1 MPQSSNI
8 LGKYELLEVIGD
20 GAEGRVYRAS
30 CLASDIPGL
39 AKGEFVALKRLK
51 STGHDKEFQQF
62 RRQIEILQKL
72 NHANIVRYKDSFVWR
87 EKELEE
93 DIHCLVMEL
102 LDGQPLKSLLEQNHG
117 GLPWAEAREILLQ
130 TLQALEYAAKNGV
143 IHRDLKPSNIY
154 ITPGGMPKL
163 IDFGIA
169 RQDDGE
175 ATATSSAA
183 GAKGTFDY
191 MAPDFALQHGGFR
204 GDEQSDIFSFGVI
217 MHYTLAG
224 SLPFPALGE
233 AADRG
238 YFIRWLGKQ
247 PPVPEFRNPVFKVL
261 SHSRSFINKCIAQDR
276 NERFKTFA
284 ELMAEFNQIG
294 YRKLRHGNETYEFI
308 DWLGKGG
315 FGEVYRAR
323 RVSDGRDV
331 AVKRLF
337 SSGQSS
343 RFVREAKIL
352 RDAAHPHLTE
362 YVDFVE
368 VKLRDDEREYYLI
381 LEYLEGMPGAG
392 LRDRIR
398 ETDSGLDPVEACQLF
413 VCYLDCLD
421 HLHKNGIIH
430 RDIKPGN
437 LYAPLNAPNKAKIFD
452 LGIAHDEEGTRTHG
466 QVPGTLDFM
475 PPEFAT
481 QTSGRGS
488 PQSDIYSIGITLY
501 QSLTKKLPFPR
512 LPEKES
518 EAWVAFFKRAN
529 NPMECSFD
537 FQVFKDNKQLAS
549 ILRKALAHDPK
560 NRFASAGAMR
570 DQLKDFLASFDEATT
585 AIKREDAEE
594 DATVV
599 APPRFIEEHEAATKP
614 ADLFKMEQ
622 EVARLAAQQ
631 SAETE
636 IEKKRTAGEE
646 LEKKRVADEKAAQE
660 RARVTAEQAEKKKKE
675 DAERLEK
682 KRAEDEKVQ
691 QERARL
697 SAEEVEKKKRED
709 AERLEKK
716 RVEDEKAA
724 QERARVAAEQAEKK
738 KKEDA
743 ERLVREKEQRAREE
757 AERKVREEAERKAAA
772 EAAEQKRIRDEER
785 ARAAAARAEAMR
797 KLMPKLIK
805 LGSAG
810 VAVIVLV
817 VGGIFGWKKMQV
829 QMRENAYHNAVSR
842 AHNDFNSGNF
852 NASIDDAN
860 KAMSYH
866 ANDPDMQQLIANAQM
881 QLKLQQSYGDAIKNA
896 QDTFNSHDYSNALTW
911 AMAALQKEPNDSTA
925 TRIEQDAQS
934 SLNDYHTAVDHA
946 NLAYKNNNFVDA
958 DTEAAKALAI
968 YANDSTMQQLKASAE
983 AQAGKQV
990 AYNNDMTGAQTAYS
1004 SGDFNKAISLAGDA
1018 LQQFPDDT
1026 SAKNMRDAAQKQIND
1041 YQAAVQ
1047 AANDA
1052 FGKSDFTTAENEADQ
1067 ALAIVKNDDAM
1078 LKLKASAES
1087 QMKLHAAYAA
1097 SYNNARTAFGAGDYA
1112 NTVAYANQALQQVPG
1127 DASASQLRDQ
1137 AQKFLDDY
1145 HAAVAAAKADSQKSD
1160 FADAVTEADKA
1171 LAIYKTDTEMQRL
1184 ESDAKTKLANQQ
1196 AYTDAINNAQADMNN
1211 GNYADAV
1218 GWAKA
1223 ALEKR
1228 PDDAAAVNIR
1238 DSAQKQLD
1246 AFGDIVKQAQDA
1258 FQKQDFANA
1267 VTLVNKALAIH
1278 KDDANAQKLKSDILR
1293 QLDVDLVT
1301 MLESFNVSV
1310 PSGIGYVNVKGVSTL
1325 GAIGD
1330 AGKPYY
1336 QGLADKLEKA
1346 YRLGNW
1352 LDQDSRQ
1359 ISIHDLRKA
1368 IDNWP

>member
-20 GAEGRVYRAS
+20 GAEGRVYRAT
-30 CLASDIPGL
+30 CMANDIPGL
-39 AKGEFVALKRLK
+39 KSGDFVALKRLK

-62 RRQIEILQKL
+62 RRQIEILSKL
-72 NHANIVRYKDSFVWR
+72 NHPNIVRYKDSFVWR

-102 LDGQPLKSLLEQNHG
+102 LEGQPLKSLLEQNQG
-117 GLPWAEAREILLQ
+117 GLPWPQAKEILLQ

-154 ITPGGMPKL
+154 ITPSGIPKL

-217 MHYTLAG
+217 MHFTLAG
-224 SLPFPALGE
+224 SLPFPPLGE

-247 PPVPEFRNPVFKVL
+247 PPSPEFRNPVFKIL
-261 SHSRSFINKCIAQDR
+261 THSRSFVNKCIAQDR

-284 ELMAEFNQIG
+284 ELTAEFSQIA
-294 YRKLRHGNETYEFI
+294 YRKLRHGSETYEFT

-337 SSGQSS
+337 SSGQSA

-381 LEYLEGMPGAG
+381 LEYLDGMPGAG

-398 ETDSGLDPVEACQLF
+398 GTDSGMDPVEACQIF

-437 LYAPLNAPNKAKIFD
+437 LYAPVNAPNKAKIFD

-529 NPMECSFD
+529 NPMEPSFD
-537 FQVFKDNKQLAS
+537 FQVFKDNRQLVS

-560 NRFASAGAMR
+560 DRFASAGAMR

-585 AIKREDAEE
+585 AIPKHEVEE

-599 APPRFIEEHEAATKP
+599 APPRFDEVADEHEAATKA
-614 ADLFKMEQ
+614 ADVFKMEQ
-622 EVARLAAQQ
+622 DAARLAAQQ
-631 SAETE
+631 A
-636 IEKKRTAGEE
+636 AAAE
-646 LEKKRVADEKAAQE
+646 LEKKRVA
-660 RARVTAEQAEKKKKE
+660 AEAL
-675 DAERLEK
+675 DK
-682 KRAEDEKVQ
+682 KRAEDEKAQ
-691 QERARL
+691 RSQL
-697 SAEEVEKKKRED
+697 SAAEAEKKKKADTEV
-709 AERLEKK
+709 AEKK
-716 RVEDEKAA
+716 RVEDEKSA

-743 ERLVREKEQRAREE
+743 ERLVREKEQRARDE

-772 EAAEQKRIRDEER
+772 EAAEKKRIRDEELAR
-785 ARAAAARAEAMR
+785 ARAERAEAMR

-805 LGSAG
+805 VGG
-810 VAVIVLV
+810 VAVLAIVLI

-829 QMRENAYHNAVSR
+829 QMRENAYHNAVSQ
-842 AHNDFNSGNF
+842 AQNDFNSGKF
-852 NASIDDAN
+852 NDSIDEAN
-860 KAMSYH
+860 KAMSIH

-881 QLKLQQSYGDAIKNA
+881 QIKLQQSYGDAIKSA
-896 QDTFNSHDYSNALTW
+896 QDSFNSHDYSNALNW
-911 AMAALQKEPNDSTA
+911 AIAALKKVPNDTTA
-925 TRIEQDAQS
+925 SQIEQNSQS
-934 SLNDYHTAVDHA
+934 TLNDYHTAVDHA
-946 NLAYKNNNFVDA
+946 NLAYRNNNFVDA
-958 DTEAAKALAI
+958 LTEASRALTI
-968 YANDSTMQQLKASAE
+968 YPNDAAMQQIKANAQ

-990 AYNNDMTGAQTAYS
+990 AYNNDMTSAKTAYDNA
-1004 SGDFNKAISLAGDA
+1004 DFNKVISLANDA
-1018 LQQFPDDT
+1018 LQQFPDDAN
-1026 SAKNMRDAAQKQIND
+1026 AKNMHDAAQKQIST
-1041 YQAAVQ
+1041 YQSAVQ

-1067 ALAIVKNDDAM
+1067 ALAIFKNDDAM
-1078 LKLKASAES
+1078 LKLKASAQS
-1087 QMKLHAAYAA
+1087 QMKQHAAYTS
-1097 SYNNARTAFGAGDYA
+1097 SYNSARSAFSNGDYA
-1112 NTVAYANQALQQVPG
+1112 NTVAYANDALQRLPG

-1145 HAAVAAAKADSQKSD
+1145 HAAVAAAKADSQKGD
-1160 FADAVTEADKA
+1160 YANTITEADKA
-1171 LAIYKTDTEMQRL
+1171 LAIYKNDTEIQRL
-1184 ESDAKTKLANQQ
+1184 ESDAKAQLASQQ
-1196 AYTDAINNAQADMNN
+1196 AYTDAINNAQADVNS

-1228 PDDAAAVNIR
+1228 PGDATATGIR

-1246 AFGDIVKQAQDA
+1246 AFGDIEKQAQDA
-1258 FQKQDFANA
+1258 FQKQDFATA
-1267 VTLVNKALAIH
+1267 VTLVNKALALH
-1278 KDDANAQKLKSDILR
+1278 KDDPTMQNLKTDILH
-1293 QLDVDLVT
+1293 QLDVDLAT

-1310 PSGIGYVNVKGVSTL
+1310 PSDIAKVKNVTTL

-1330 AGKPYY
+1330 GRTYY
-1336 QGLADKLEKA
+1336 EDLTDKLEKA
-1346 YRLGNW
+1346 YRMGNW
-1352 LDQDSRQ
+1352 LEGSRQ

>member
-20 GAEGRVYRAS
+20 GAEGRVYRAA
-30 CLASDIPGL
+30 CMASDIPGL
-39 AKGEFVALKRLK
+39 KSGEFVALKRLK
-51 STGHDKEFQQF
+51 STGHEKEFQQF
-62 RRQIEILQKL
+62 RRQIEILSKL
-72 NHANIVRYKDSFVWR
+72 KHPNIVLYKDSFVWR

-93 DIHCLVMEL
+93 DIYCLVMEL
-102 LDGQPLKSLLEQNHG
+102 LDGQPLKSLLEQNQG
-117 GLPWAEAREILLQ
+117 GLPWPQSREILLK

-154 ITPGGMPKL
+154 ITPSGIPKL

-261 SHSRSFINKCIAQDR
+261 THSRSFVNKCIAQDR

-284 ELMAEFNQIG
+284 ELMTEFEQIA
-294 YRKLRHGNETYEFI
+294 YRKLRHGTETYEFTE
-308 DWLGKGG
+308 WLGKGG

-323 RVSDGRDV
+323 RASDGRDV

-352 RDAAHPHLTE
+352 RNAAHPHLTE

-381 LEYLEGMPGAG
+381 LEHLAGMPGAG

-413 VCYLDCLD
+413 VCYLDCLE
-421 HLHKNGIIH
+421 HLHQNGIIH

-437 LYAPLNAPNKAKIFD
+437 LYAPAGDPRKAKIFD

-481 QTSGRGS
+481 QTSGRGA
-488 PQSDIYSIGITLY
+488 PQSDIYSIGITLF
-501 QSLTKKLPFPR
+501 QTLTKKLPFPR

-529 NPMECSFD
+529 SPTECSFD
-537 FQVFKDNKQLAS
+537 FQVFKDNRQLVS

-560 NRFASAGAMR
+560 NRYASAGAMR
-570 DQLKDFLASFDEATT
+570 DDLKKFIASFEEAPTEMLR
-585 AIKREDAEE
+585 KEDVEE

-599 APPRFIEEHEAATKP
+599 APPRFDVDDEAETRAANVP
-614 ADLFKMEQ
+614 KMEQ
-622 EVARLAAQQ
+622 EAAKLAAQQ

-636 IEKKRTAGEE
+636 LQKKRTTNEE
-646 LEKKRVADEKAAQE
+646 LEKKRIEDEKAAQE
-660 RARVTAEQAEKKKKE
+660 RARVSAEA
-675 DAERLEK
+675 LEK

-691 QERARL
+691 QERARV
-697 SAEEVEKKKRED
+697 SVEEAEKKKKED

-724 QERARVAAEQAEKK
+724 QERARVAAEQAERK

-743 ERLVREKEQRAREE
+743 ERLVREKEQRARDE

-772 EAAEQKRIRDEER
+772 EAAEKKRIRDAELAK
-785 ARAAAARAEAMR
+785 ARAERAEAMR

-805 LGSAG
+805 GG
-810 VAVIVLV
+810 VAVVTVIVLV
-817 VGGIFGWKKMQV
+817 VGGIFGWKKAQV
-829 QMRENAYHNAVSR
+829 QMRESAYHNAVSQ
-842 AHNDFNSGNF
+842 AHSDFNAGKF
-852 NASIDDAN
+852 NDSIDEAN
-860 KAMSYH
+860 KAIGIH
-866 ANDPDMQQLIANAQM
+866 ANDSDMQQLVANAQM
-881 QLKLQQSYGDAIKNA
+881 QIKLQQSYGDAIKSA
-896 QDTFNSHDYSNALTW
+896 QDSFNSHDYSNAMTW
-911 AMAALQKEPNDSTA
+911 AMAALQKVPNDSTA
-925 TRIEQDAQS
+925 SRIEQSAQS
-934 SLNDYHTAVDHA
+934 TLNDYHTAVAHA

-958 DTEAAKALAI
+958 ETEATRALGI
-968 YANDSTMQQLKASAE
+968 YPNDTAMQQIKAGAQ
-983 AQAGKQV
+983 AQAGKQE
-990 AYNNDMTGAQTAYS
+990 AYNNDMTGAKTAYDNA
-1004 SGDFNKAISLAGDA
+1004 DFTKAISLASDA
-1018 LQQFPDDT
+1018 LQQFPSDAN
-1026 SAKNMRDAAQKQIND
+1026 AKNMRDTAQKQIND
-1041 YQAAVQ
+1041 YQTAVQ
-1047 AANDA
+1047 AANNA

-1078 LKLKASAES
+1078 LKLKASAQS

-1097 SYNNARTAFGAGDYA
+1097 SYDNARSAFNNGDYA
-1112 NTVAYANQALQQVPG
+1112 NTVAYAGDALKQMPG
-1127 DASASQLRDQ
+1127 DANASQLRDR

-1145 HAAVAAAKADSQKSD
+1145 HAAVAAAKTDSQKGD
-1160 FADAVTEADKA
+1160 FASTITEADKA
-1171 LAIYKTDTEMQRL
+1171 LAIYKSDTEMLKL
-1184 ESDAKTKLANQQ
+1184 ESDAKTQLANQQ
-1196 AYTDAINNAQADMNN
+1196 AYTDAINNAQADVNS

-1218 GWAKA
+1218 GWAKS

-1228 PDDAAAVNIR
+1228 PGDATATSIR
-1238 DSAQKQLD
+1238 DNAQKQLD
-1246 AFGDIVKQAQDA
+1246 AFGDIEKQAQDA
-1258 FQKQDFANA
+1258 FQKQDFATA
-1267 VTLVNKALAIH
+1267 VTMVNKALAIH
-1278 KDDANAQKLKSDILR
+1278 KDDATMQKLKSAILR

-1310 PSGIGYVNVKGVSTL
+1310 PSAIQYVNVKGVSTL

-1336 QGLADKLEKA
+1336 QNMTDGLEKA
-1346 YRLGNW
+1346 YRMGNW
-1352 LDQDSRQ
+1352 LDQNNRQ

>member
-20 GAEGRVYRAS
+20 GAEGRVYRAA
-30 CLASDIPGL
+30 CMASDIPGL
-39 AKGEFVALKRLK
+39 KSGEFVALKRLK

-62 RRQIEILQKL
+62 RRQIEILSKL
-72 NHANIVRYKDSFVWR
+72 NHPNIVRYKDSFVWR

-102 LDGQPLKSLLEQNHG
+102 LDGQPLKTLLEQNQG
-117 GLPWAEAREILLQ
+117 GLPWPQAREILLH
-130 TLQALEYAAKNGV
+130 TLQALAYAVKNGV

-154 ITPGGMPKL
+154 ITPSGIPKL

-247 PPVPEFRNPVFKVL
+247 PPVPEFRNPIFKVL
-261 SHSRSFINKCIAQDR
+261 THSRSFVNKCIAQDR

-284 ELMAEFNQIG
+284 ELMTEFEQIG
-294 YRKLRHGNETYEFI
+294 YRKLRHGTETYEFT

-352 RDAAHPHLTE
+352 RNAAHPHLTE

-381 LEYLEGMPGAG
+381 LEHLDGMPAAG

-398 ETDSGLDPVEACQLF
+398 ETDSGLDPVEASQLF
-413 VCYLDCLD
+413 VCYLDCLE

-437 LYAPLNAPNKAKIFD
+437 LYAPADDPRKAKIFD

-481 QTSGRGS
+481 QTSGRGA
-488 PQSDIYSIGITLY
+488 PQSDIYSIGITLF
-501 QSLTKKLPFPR
+501 QTLTKKLPFPR

-529 NPMECSFD
+529 NPIECSFD
-537 FQVFKDNKQLAS
+537 FQVFKDNRQLVS

-560 NRFASAGAMR
+560 NRYASAGAMR
-570 DQLKDFLASFDEATT
+570 DDLKKFIASFEEAPTE
-585 AIKREDAEE
+585 IIRKEDVEE

-599 APPRFIEEHEAATKP
+599 APPRFAEEDEAETK
-614 ADLFKMEQ
+614 AANVFKMEQ
-622 EVARLAAQQ
+622 DAARLAAQQ

-636 IEKKRTAGEE
+636 LQKKRTTGEE
-646 LEKKRVADEKAAQE
+646 LEKKRVED
-660 RARVTAEQAEKKKKE
+660 EKKKKE
-675 DAERLEK
+675 DAGQLEK
-682 KRAEDEKVQ
+682 KRAEDQKAQ
-691 QERARL
+691 QERARV
-697 SAEEVEKKKRED
+697 SAEEAEKNKKAE

-716 RVEDEKAA
+716 RIDDEKAA

-738 KKEDA
+738 KKEEA
-743 ERLVREKEQRAREE
+743 ERLVREKEQRARDE

-772 EAAEQKRIRDEER
+772 EEAERKRIRDEER

-805 LGSAG
+805 GG
-810 VAVIVLV
+810 VAAVTVIVLV
-817 VGGIFGWKKMQV
+817 VGGIFGWKKVQV
-829 QMRENAYHNAVSR
+829 QMRESAYHNAVSQ
-842 AHNDFNSGNF
+842 AHNDFNTGKF
-852 NASIDDAN
+852 NDSIDEAN
-860 KAMSYH
+860 KAMGIH

-881 QLKLQQSYGDAIKNA
+881 QIKLQQSYGDAIKNA
-896 QDTFNSHDYSNALTW
+896 QDTFNSDDYSIALTW

-925 TRIEQDAQS
+925 GRIEQSAQS
-934 SLNDYHTAVDHA
+934 TLNDYHTAVANA

-958 DTEAAKALAI
+958 ETEASRALAI
-968 YANDSTMQQLKASAE
+968 YPNDAAMQQIKAGAQ
-983 AQAGKQV
+983 AQAGKQE
-990 AYNNDMTGAQTAYS
+990 AYNNDMTGARTAYDNA
-1004 SGDFNKAISLAGDA
+1004 DFNKAISLASDA
-1018 LQQFPDDT
+1018 LQQFPSDT
-1026 SAKNMRDAAQKQIND
+1026 NAKNMRDAAQKQITD
-1041 YQAAVQ
+1041 YQTAVQ
-1047 AANDA
+1047 AANTA
-1052 FGKSDFTTAENEADQ
+1052 FSKSDFTTAENEADQ

-1078 LKLKASAES
+1078 LKLKASAQS
-1087 QMKLHAAYAA
+1087 QMKLRAAYTG
-1097 SYNNARTAFGAGDYA
+1097 SYNNAQTAFNNGDYA
-1112 NTVAYANQALQQVPG
+1112 NTVAYAGDALKQMPG
-1127 DASASQLRDQ
+1127 DANASQLRDR

-1145 HAAVAAAKADSQKSD
+1145 HAAVAAAKADSQKGD
-1160 FADAVTEADKA
+1160 FADTITEAGKA
-1171 LAIYKTDTEMQRL
+1171 LAIYKNDTDMLRL
-1184 ESDAKTKLANQQ
+1184 ESDAKTQLANQQ
-1196 AYTDAINNAQADMNN
+1196 AYTDAINNAQADVNS
-1211 GNYADAV
+1211 GNFADAL

-1223 ALEKR
+1223 SLDKR
-1228 PDDAAAVNIR
+1228 PGDPTATGIR

-1267 VTLVNKALAIH
+1267 VILVNKALAIH
-1278 KDDANAQKLKSDILR
+1278 KDDPTMQKLKTDILR

-1310 PSGIGYVNVKGVSTL
+1310 PSQIQYVNVKGVSTL

-1336 QGLADKLEKA
+1336 QNLADGLEKA
-1346 YRLGNW
+1346 YRMGNW
-1352 LDQDSRQ
+1352 LDQGNRQ

>member
-1 MPQSSNI
+1 MAQSSNI

-20 GAEGRVYRAS
+20 GAEGRVYRAV

-39 AKGEFVALKRLK
+39 KNGEFVALKRLK

-62 RRQIEILQKL
+62 RRQIDILSKL
-72 NHANIVRYKDSFVWR
+72 NHPNIVLYKDSFVWR

-102 LDGQPLKSLLEQNHG
+102 LDGQPLKSLLEQHQG
-117 GLPWAEAREILLQ
+117 GLPWSQAREILSQ
-130 TLQALEYAAKNGV
+130 TLQALGYAAKNGV

-154 ITPGGMPKL
+154 ITPAGIPKL

-224 SLPFPALGE
+224 SLPFPQLGE

-261 SHSRSFINKCIAQDR
+261 SHSRSFVNKCIAQDR

-284 ELMAEFNQIG
+284 ELMAEFEQIG
-294 YRKLRHGNETYEFI
+294 YRKLRHGSETYEFT

-315 FGEVYRAR
+315 FGEVYLAR
-323 RVSDGRDV
+323 RVSDGRNV

-362 YVDFVE
+362 YIDFVE

-381 LEYLEGMPGAG
+381 LEYLDGMPGAG

-398 ETDSGLDPVEACQLF
+398 ETDSGLDPVEACQIF

-481 QTSGRGS
+481 QDSGRGS

-518 EAWVAFFKRAN
+518 EAWIAFFKRAN
-529 NPMECSFD
+529 NPQECSFD
-537 FQVFKDNKQLAS
+537 FPVFKNNRQLVS

-560 NRFASAGAMR
+560 NRYASAGAMR

-585 AIKREDAEE
+585 IVTKPDDAEE
-594 DATVV
+594 DATVA
-599 APPRFIEEHEAATKP
+599 APPRFDDEHEAETKA
-614 ADLFKMEQ
+614 ADVFKMEQ
-622 EVARLAAQQ
+622 DAARIASQQAA
-631 SAETE
+631 A
-636 IEKKRTAGEE
+636 AE
-646 LEKKRVADEKAAQE
+646 LEKKRVA
-660 RARVTAEQAEKKKKE
+660 AEA
-675 DAERLEK
+675 
-682 KRAEDEKVQ
+682 
-691 QERARL
+691 
-697 SAEEVEKKKRED
+697 
-709 AERLEKK
+709 LEKK
-716 RVEDEKAA
+716 RVEDEKAQRAQMSAEDLEKKKKEDAGRLEKKRIEDEKNA
-724 QERARVAAEQAEKK
+724 QERARIAAEQAEKK

-743 ERLVREKEQRAREE
+743 ERLVKEKEQRARDEVD
-757 AERKVREEAERKAAA
+757 RKVREEADRKAAA
-772 EAAEQKRIRDEER
+772 EAAEKKRIKDEEQAK
-785 ARAAAARAEAMR
+785 ARAERAEAMR

-805 LGSAG
+805 VGG
-810 VAVIVLV
+810 GAVLAIVLV

-829 QMRENAYHNAVSR
+829 QMRESAYHNAVSQ
-842 AHNDFNSGNF
+842 AQSDFNSGKF
-852 NASIDDAN
+852 NDSIDEAN
-860 KAMSYH
+860 KALGIH

-881 QLKLQQSYGDAIKNA
+881 QMKLQQSYGDAIKSA
-896 QDTFNSHDYSNALTW
+896 QDSFNSHDYSNALTW
-911 AMAALQKEPNDSTA
+911 AMAALKKEPNDTTA
-925 TRIEQDAQS
+925 SQIEQNSQS
-934 SLNDYHTAVDHA
+934 TLTDYHTAVDHA

-958 DTEAAKALAI
+958 DTEATRALAI
-968 YANDSTMQQLKASAE
+968 YPNDAAMQQIKANAQ
-983 AQAGKQV
+983 AQAGKQE
-990 AYNNDMTGAQTAYS
+990 AYNNDMTSAKAAYDNA
-1004 SGDFNKAISLAGDA
+1004 DFNKAISLASDA
-1018 LQQFPDDT
+1018 LQQFPGNAD
-1026 SAKNMRDAAQKQIND
+1026 AKNMRDAAQKQIST
-1041 YQAAVQ
+1041 YQTAVQ

-1067 ALAIVKNDDAM
+1067 ALAIFKNDDAM
-1078 LKLKASAES
+1078 LKLKASAAS
-1087 QMKLHAAYAA
+1087 QMKLHAAYTS
-1097 SYNNARTAFGAGDYA
+1097 SYNNARSAFSNGDYA
-1112 NTVAYANQALQQVPG
+1112 NTVAYANEALQQTPG
-1127 DASASQLRDQ
+1127 DANASQLRDR

-1145 HAAVAAAKADSQKSD
+1145 HAAVAAAKADSQKGD
-1160 FADAVTEADKA
+1160 FANAITEADKA
-1171 LAIYKTDTEMQRL
+1171 LAIYKNDADMQRL
-1184 ESDAKTKLANQQ
+1184 ESDAKSQLGTQQ
-1196 AYTDAINNAQADMNN
+1196 AYTDAINNAQADVNS
-1211 GNYADAV
+1211 GNYADAL

-1223 ALEKR
+1223 ALDKR
-1228 PDDAAAVNIR
+1228 PGDATATGIR

-1246 AFGDIVKQAQDA
+1246 AFGDIQKQAQDA

-1278 KDDANAQKLKSDILR
+1278 KDDPTMQKLKADILR
-1293 QLDVDLVT
+1293 QLDVDLAT
-1301 MLESFNVSV
+1301 MLESFNVSL
-1310 PSGIGYVNVKGVSTL
+1310 PSDIAKVKGVATL

-1336 QGLADKLEKA
+1336 QDLADKLEKA
-1346 YRLGNW
+1346 YRMGNW
-1352 LDQDSRQ
+1352 LEGSRQ

>member
-1 MPQSSNI
+1 MAQSSNI

-20 GAEGRVYRAS
+20 GAEGRVYRAA
-30 CLASDIPGL
+30 CLASDIPGV
-39 AKGEFVALKRLK
+39 AKGDFVALKRLK

-62 RRQIEILQKL
+62 RRQIDILSKL
-72 NHANIVRYKDSFVWR
+72 NHPNIVRYKDSFVWR

-102 LDGQPLKSLLEQNHG
+102 LDGQPLKSLLEQNNG
-117 GLPWAEAREILLQ
+117 GLPWPQAREILSQ

-154 ITPGGMPKL
+154 ILPNGIPKL

-247 PPVPEFRNPVFKVL
+247 PPVPEFRNTVFKVL
-261 SHSRSFINKCIAQDR
+261 THSRSFVNKCITQDR

-284 ELMAEFNQIG
+284 ELTAEFDQIG
-294 YRKLRHGNETYEFI
+294 YRKLRHGTETYEFTE
-308 DWLGKGG
+308 WLGKGG

-352 RDAAHPHLTE
+352 RNAAHPHLTE
-362 YVDFVE
+362 YIDFVE
-368 VKLRDDEREYYLI
+368 VKMRDDEREYYLV
-381 LEYLEGMPGAG
+381 LEYLDGMPGAS

-398 ETDSGLDPVEACQLF
+398 ESEAGLDPVEAAQMF
-413 VCYLDCLD
+413 ICYLDCLE

-437 LYAPLNAPNKAKIFD
+437 LYAPLNNPRGAKIFD

-488 PQSDIYSIGITLY
+488 PQSDVYSIGITLY

-537 FQVFKDNKQLAS
+537 FQVFKDHRQLAS
-549 ILRKALAHDPK
+549 ILRKALAHEPK
-560 NRFASAGAMR
+560 NRHASAGAMR
-570 DQLKDFLASFDEATT
+570 DELKKFVGSFEEAPTEMLR
-585 AIKREDAEE
+585 KQDVEE

-599 APPRFIEEHEAATKP
+599 APPRFDVDDEAETK
-614 ADLFKMEQ
+614 AANVFKMEQ
-622 EVARLAAQQ
+622 EAAQIAAQRAAAADLETERLAA
-631 SAETE
+631 EDL
-636 IEKKRTAGEE
+636 KKRAE
-646 LEKKRVADEKAAQE
+646 DEKARQE
-660 RARVTAEQAEKKKKE
+660 RAKVSAGETEKKKKAEAELREEKRLE
-675 DAERLEK
+675 DEKAQQERAQLSAEEAEKRKKAEAERLEK
-682 KRAEDEKVQ
+682 KRAEDEK
-691 QERARL
+691 
-697 SAEEVEKKKRED
+697 
-709 AERLEKK
+709 
-716 RVEDEKAA
+716 AA
-724 QERARVAAEQAEKK
+724 QERARIAGEQAEKK

-743 ERLVREKEQRAREE
+743 ERLVREKEQRARDE
-757 AERKVREEAERKAAA
+757 AERKVREEAEHKAAA
-772 EAAEQKRIRDEER
+772 EAAEKKRVRDAEIAK
-785 ARAAAARAEAMR
+785 ARAERAEAMR
-797 KLMPKLIK
+797 KLRPKLIK
-805 LGSAG
+805 GG
-810 VAVIVLV
+810 VAVGTLIILV

-829 QMRENAYHNAVSR
+829 QMREGAYHNAVTR
-842 AHNDFNSGNF
+842 AHSDFTSGKFND
-852 NASIDDAN
+852 SIDEAN
-860 KAMSYH
+860 KAMGIH
-866 ANDPDMQQLIANAQM
+866 ANDPEMQQLITDAQM
-881 QLKLQQSYGDAIKNA
+881 QIKLQQSYGDAIKSA
-896 QDTFNSHDYSNALTW
+896 QDSFNGHDYSNALTW
-911 AMAALQKEPNDSTA
+911 AEAALKKVPNDSTA
-925 TRIEQDAQS
+925 ARIEQSAQS

-958 DTEAAKALAI
+958 DTEATRALAI
-968 YANDSTMQQLKASAE
+968 YPNDAAMQQVKANAQ
-983 AQAGKQV
+983 AQAGKQE
-990 AYNNDMTGAQTAYS
+990 AYNNDMTSAKAAYDNA
-1004 SGDFNKAISLAGDA
+1004 DFNKAISLASDA
-1018 LQQFPDDT
+1018 LQHYPNDT
-1026 SAKNMRDAAQKQIND
+1026 NAKNLHDAAQKRLSD
-1041 YQAAVQ
+1041 YQSAVQ

-1052 FGKSDFTTAENEADQ
+1052 FSKSDFTTAENEADQ
-1067 ALAIVKNDDAM
+1067 ALAIFKNDDAM
-1078 LKLKASAES
+1078 LKLKASA
-1087 QMKLHAAYAA
+1087 QAQTKLRAAYTS
-1097 SYNNARTAFGAGDYA
+1097 SYNSARSAFTSGDYA
-1112 NTVAYANQALQQVPG
+1112 NAVAYANAALQQISG
-1127 DASASQLRDQ
+1127 DANASQLRSQ

-1145 HAAVAAAKADSQKSD
+1145 HAAAAAAKADSQKGD
-1160 FADAVTEADKA
+1160 FANTIAEADKA
-1171 LAIYKTDTEMQRL
+1171 LAIYKNDTDMQRL
-1184 ESDAKTKLANQQ
+1184 EADAKTQLASQQ
-1196 AYTDAINNAQADMNN
+1196 AYTDAINNAQADVNS

-1218 GWAKA
+1218 GWAKT

-1228 PDDAAAVNIR
+1228 PNDPTATGIR

-1246 AFGDIVKQAQDA
+1246 AFGDIEKQAQDA
-1258 FQKQDFANA
+1258 FQKQDFATA
-1267 VTLVNKALAIH
+1267 VTLANKALAIH
-1278 KDDANAQKLKSDILR
+1278 KDDPTMQKLKTDILH
-1293 QLDVDLVT
+1293 QLDVDLAT

-1310 PSGIGYVNVKGVSTL
+1310 PSDLTKVKNVATL

-1336 QGLADKLEKA
+1336 QDLADKLEKG
-1346 YRLGNW
+1346 YRMGNW
-1352 LDQDSRQ
+1352 LEQGNRQ

>member
-20 GAEGRVYRAS
+20 GAEGRVYRAT

-39 AKGEFVALKRLK
+39 KSGEFVALKRLK

-62 RRQIEILQKL
+62 RRQIEILSKL
-72 NHANIVRYKDSFVWR
+72 NHPNIVRYKDSFVWR

-102 LDGQPLKSLLEQNHG
+102 LDGQPLKSLLEQNNG
-117 GLPWAEAREILLQ
+117 GLPWPQAREILLQ
-130 TLQALEYAAKNGV
+130 TLQALAYAAKNGV

-154 ITPGGMPKL
+154 ITPSGIPKL

-175 ATATSSAA
+175 ATVTSSAA

-224 SLPFPALGE
+224 SLPFPQLGE

-261 SHSRSFINKCIAQDR
+261 SHSRSFVNKCIAQDR

-284 ELMAEFNQIG
+284 ELMAEFEQIG
-294 YRKLRHGNETYEFI
+294 YRKLRHGSETYEFT

-337 SSGQSS
+337 SSGQSA

-381 LEYLEGMPGAG
+381 LEYLDGMPGAG

-398 ETDSGLDPVEACQLF
+398 ETDSGMDPVEACQIF

-437 LYAPLNAPNKAKIFD
+437 LYAPVNAPFKAKIFD

-529 NPMECSFD
+529 NPMEASFD

-570 DQLKDFLASFDEATT
+570 DQLKDFLASFEEATT
-585 AIKREDAEE
+585 AIPKHDVEE

-599 APPRFIEEHEAATKP
+599 APPRFDDEDEAATKA
-614 ADLFKMEQ
+614 ADVFKMEQ
-622 EVARLAAQQ
+622 EAARLAAQQ
-631 SAETE
+631 AA
-636 IEKKRTAGEE
+636 TAE
-646 LEKKRVADEKAAQE
+646 LEKKRVAAEALEKKRAEDDKARQE
-660 RARVTAEQAEKKKKE
+660 RAQLSAEDAEKKKKE

-682 KRAEDEKVQ
+682 KRVEDEKSA
-691 QERARL
+691 QESARV
-697 SAEEVEKKKRED
+697 SAEQAEKKKRED

-716 RVEDEKAA
+716 RIEDEKNA
-724 QERARVAAEQAEKK
+724 QERARIAAEQAEKK

-757 AERKVREEAERKAAA
+757 AERKVREEADRKAAA
-772 EAAEQKRIRDEER
+772 EAAEKKRIRDEER

-805 LGSAG
+805 VG
-810 VAVIVLV
+810 VAVVAVIALT
-817 VGGIFGWKKMQV
+817 VGGIFGWKKMQA
-829 QMRENAYHNAVSR
+829 QMRESAYHSAVSQ
-842 AHNDFNSGNF
+842 AHSDFNSGKF
-852 NASIDDAN
+852 NDSIDEAN
-860 KAMSYH
+860 KAMGIH

-881 QLKLQQSYGDAIKNA
+881 QIKLQQSYGDAIKSA
-896 QDTFNSHDYSNALTW
+896 QDSFNSHDYSNALTW

-925 TRIEQDAQS
+925 TRIEQDSQS
-934 SLNDYHTAVDHA
+934 TLNDYHTAVDHA
-946 NLAYKNNNFVDA
+946 NLAYKNNNFLDA
-958 DTEAAKALAI
+958 NTEAAKALAI
-968 YANDSTMQQLKASAE
+968 YPNDAAMQQIKANAQ
-983 AQAGKQV
+983 AQAGKQE
-990 AYNNDMTGAQTAYS
+990 AYNNDMSSAQTAYNNA
-1004 SGDFNKAISLAGDA
+1004 DFNKAISLASDA
-1018 LQQFPDDT
+1018 LQQFPNDT
-1026 SAKNMRDAAQKQIND
+1026 NAKNMRDAAQKQIST
-1041 YQAAVQ
+1041 YQTAVQ

-1052 FGKSDFTTAENEADQ
+1052 FSKSDFTTAENEADQ

-1087 QMKLHAAYAA
+1087 QTKLRAAYTS
-1097 SYNNARTAFGAGDYA
+1097 SYNNARAAFNTGDYA
-1112 NTVAYANQALQQVPG
+1112 NTVAYANEALQQIPG
-1127 DASASQLRDQ
+1127 DANASQLRDR

-1145 HAAVAAAKADSQKSD
+1145 HAAVAAAKADSQKGN
-1160 FADAVTEADKA
+1160 FADTITEADKA
-1171 LAIYKTDTEMQRL
+1171 LAIYKTDTDMQRF
-1184 ESDAKTKLANQQ
+1184 ESDAKTQLANQQ
-1196 AYTDAINNAQADMNN
+1196 AYTDAINNAQADMNS

-1218 GWAKA
+1218 GWART
-1223 ALEKR
+1223 ALDKR
-1228 PDDAAAVNIR
+1228 PGDSTATSIR
-1238 DSAQKQLD
+1238 DNAQKQLD

-1258 FQKQDFANA
+1258 FQKQDFATA

-1278 KDDANAQKLKSDILR
+1278 KDDPTMQKLKTDILH
-1293 QLDVDLVT
+1293 QLDVDLAT

-1310 PSGIGYVNVKGVSTL
+1310 PSDIAKVRNVATL

-1336 QGLADKLEKA
+1336 QDLADKLEKA
-1346 YRLGNW
+1346 YRMGNW
-1352 LDQDSRQ
+1352 LDQGDRQ